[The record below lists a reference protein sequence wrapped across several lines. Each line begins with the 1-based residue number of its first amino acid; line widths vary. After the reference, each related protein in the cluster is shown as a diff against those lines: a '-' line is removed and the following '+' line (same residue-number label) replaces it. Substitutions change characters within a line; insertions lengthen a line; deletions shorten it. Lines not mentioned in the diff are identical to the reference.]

1 MKTYKVESLKIDKR
15 YKSVL
20 IDAESRKAAIAM
32 ARDMRDEDFDETE
45 TAQATE
51 WKTKKIWRFW
61 DLFMK
66 STKEGEN
73 IC

>member
-1 MKTYKVESLKIDKR
+1 MKTYKVEFLKIDKR

-20 IDAESRKAAIAM
+20 VNAESRKAAIAM

-45 TAQATE
+45 TVQATE
-51 WKTKKIWRFW
+51 CKTRKIWRFW